1 MFRRKLADQLKN
13 RMRERRLFMQVV
25 IGPRQTGKTTAV
37 LQALKSLAK
46 PYHFVSADD
55 PAVVSPEWLRNEWE
69 TARLTHKRSR
79 KEMIL
84 VIDEVQKVPQWSSM
98 IKFLWDEDTRKKTPV
113 KVILSGSSS
122 LLIQKGLNESMAG
135 RFEVLFCPHWSYKEC
150 KTAFKYTLDDFLFY
164 GGYPGAAALKDD
176 IERWSRYMGSSI
188 VEPVMSKDVL
198 MMEEVRKPAL
208 LRSLFALG
216 AAYSAQEL
224 SYTKILGQLHDAGNT
239 VTLAH
244 YLELLGNANILC
256 GLSKYAANKIR
267 SRQSSPRLMVYDTSL
282 LIWAAGASRKR
293 FLEIPDSRGHL
304 IESAVGAYLLAR
316 GKEEGFSV
324 YWWRDRDK
332 EVDFVIEKGKT
343 TSSKGGSPSLEGA
356 LTAIEV
362 KSGRVKHTGGS
373 MEFIRRYPNALSLT
387 VGGGDYGL
395 EDFLSGKIPLFK

>member
-1 MFRRKLADQLKN
+1 MFRRKLVTQLKE
-13 RMRERRLFMQVV
+13 RMAEKRLFMQVV
-25 IGPRQTGKTTAV
+25 LGPRQTGKTTAV
-37 LQALKSLAK
+37 LQSLKSLAK

-55 PAVVSPEWLRNEWE
+55 PAVVSLEWLRNEWE
-69 TARLTHKRSR
+69 KARLMHKQSK
-79 KEMIL
+79 KEIIL
-84 VIDEVQKVPQWSSM
+84 AIDEIQKVPQWSSLV
-98 IKFLWDEDTRKKTPV
+98 KFLWDEDSRKKTPV

-122 LLIQKGLNESMAG
+122 LLLQKGLSESMAG
-135 RFEVLFCPHWSYKEC
+135 RFEVLFCPHWNYKEC
-150 KTAFKYTLDDFLFY
+150 RTAFKYTLEDFLFF
-164 GGYPGAAALKDD
+164 GGYPGSAALKNDVG
-176 IERWSRYMGSSI
+176 RWVRYMGSSI
-188 VEPVMSKDVL
+188 VEPVMSKDVSL
-198 MMEEVRKPAL
+198 MEEVRKPAL

-224 SYTKILGQLHDAGNT
+224 SYTKILGQLADAGNT

-282 LIWAAGASRKR
+282 LIWAAGATRKH
-293 FLEIPDSRGHL
+293 FSEMPDSRGHL
-304 IESAVGAYLLAR
+304 VETAVGANLLAR

-332 EVDFVIEKGKT
+332 EVDFVIESGNSGGR
-343 TSSKGGSPSLEGA
+343 TSA

-373 MEFIRRYPNALSLT
+373 MEFLRRYPNALSLIIESR
-387 VGGGDYGL
+387 DL
-395 EDFLSGKIPLFK
+395 ENFLTGKIPLFK